1 VGGFIMSHALNILA
15 YAIKREEE
23 GEKFYK
29 DNLQRVTSKETRA
42 VMESLAE
49 MEKEHAELLQGR
61 YKTLKEKGQW
71 LPFNDGVQSG
81 SIFQKRFEAEKT
93 TQADLESDLSD
104 ITILRMAY
112 LIENDLAEFYKKAS
126 EKIENPEGKRLFLT
140 LSHWEV
146 EHKNAL
152 YKLYQEHF
160 HNSWFDA
167 EFAPF

>member
-1 VGGFIMSHALNILA
+1 MSDILNILA

-29 DNLQRVTSKETRA
+29 DNLDRVTSKETKA

-49 MEKEHAELLQGR
+49 MESEHAELLQRR
-61 YKTLKEKGQW
+61 YNALKEKSEW
-71 LPFNDGVQSG
+71 LPFTEELKGGD
-81 SIFQKRFEAEKT
+81 IFQKRFEAEKT
-93 TQADLESDLSD
+93 TKADLESDLSD

-112 LIENDLAEFYKKAS
+112 LIENDLAEFYKKAAS
-126 EKIENPEGKRLFLT
+126 NIENPEGKRLFT
-140 LSHWEV
+140 ALSNWEV

-152 YKLYQEHF
+152 YKLYQDHF

-167 EFAPF
+167 SFAPF

>member
-1 VGGFIMSHALNILA
+1 MSHALNILA

-23 GEKFYK
+23 GERFYK
-29 DNLQRVTSKETRA
+29 DNLKRVNSKETRA

-71 LPFNDGVQSG
+71 LPFNDGIQSG
-81 SIFQKRFEAEKT
+81 NIFQERFEAEKT
-93 TQADLESDLSD
+93 TKADLESDLSD

-112 LIENDLAEFYKKAS
+112 LIENDLAEFYKNAS

-140 LSHWEV
+140 LSKWEV
-146 EHKNAL
+146 EHRNAL
-152 YKLYQEHF
+152 YKLYQDHF

-167 EFAPF
+167 SFAPF